1 MKPPLQAKESRKDAS
16 RSKLNTQAIKLITI
30 CNQSR
35 EHSHYPMPW
44 TSPATKEAI
53 LLAKASGTHVS
64 TICRTFKV
72 SPATVYRITRSV
84 KQKNDLARQYLV
96 SPQTDLSQL
105 KEKMLHK
112 SHVAIDRSLDDTQEP
127 HKAASTGLAYL
138 RGVGEHGG
146 ERKAEVN
153 VQVLIANVPPGFD
166 ALMSRH
172 GLGEVEVI
180 ESKDVTGVDD
190 DGSP

>member
-1 MKPPLQAKESRKDAS
+1 
-16 RSKLNTQAIKLITI
+16 
-30 CNQSR
+30 
-35 EHSHYPMPW
+35 
-44 TSPATKEAI
+44 
-53 LLAKASGTHVS
+53 
-64 TICRTFKV
+64 
-72 SPATVYRITRSV
+72 
-84 KQKNDLARQYLV
+84 
-96 SPQTDLSQL
+96 
-105 KEKMLHK
+105 MLHK

-146 ERKAEVN
+146 ERTAEVN

-172 GLGEVEVI
+172 GLDAEVI
-180 ESKDVTGVDD
+180 ESEDVTGVDD